1 MKIRQLLRPGTGV
14 LVALLLL
21 AGCGSAGA
29 AQGQQA
35 AAATAAPAA
44 ETVRIPDALLGTWK
58 ADVIGTSASSGTWTL
73 RITADDMELLN
84 PIATSEDEYFSINP
98 KTISDTG
105 LTLWEEPDC
114 DAAEYEWSIDGGSLT
129 FEAVKDECIDR
140 PAVLTTTAW
149 QRSP

>member
-1 MKIRQLLRPGTGV
+1 MIRQLAQHGAGI
-14 LVALLLL
+14 LVATLLL

-35 AAATAAPAA
+35 AAATAAPVT
-44 ETVRIPDALLGTWK
+44 ESVQIPEALLGTWK

-98 KTISDTG
+98 KTITDTA

-114 DAAEYEWSIDGGSLT
+114 EAAEYGWSVDGGSLT
-129 FEAVKDECIDR
+129 FEVVTDTCIDR

-149 QRSP
+149 QRAE

>member
-1 MKIRQLLRPGTGV
+1 MTARRLARPGAGV

-21 AGCGSAGA
+21 AGCGSAGGVP
-29 AQGQQA
+29 GQQA
-35 AAATAAPAA
+35 AAATAAPSAA
-44 ETVRIPDALLGTWK
+44 ALQIPEALLGTWE
-58 ADVIGTSASSGTWTL
+58 ADVVGTSASAGTWTL

-84 PIATSEDEYFSINP
+84 PIATSEDEYVSINP

-114 DAAEYEWSIDGGSLT
+114 EAAEYEWSIDGGSLT
-129 FEAVKDECIDR
+129 FEAVKDTCIDR

-149 QRSP
+149 QRAE